1 MTATDLD
8 LDALLDA
15 LTARAIE
22 RAEGR
27 PLINEAGLE
36 VSAFAATGR
45 LVVHPGD
52 TILSTWGNTTYD
64 QTVQTYLST
73 TDRDAQ
79 WPAPKDGAVG
89 TPRTPAPSGCA
100 GPGSGSSSPARPR
113 RSRPGPGSNRSPTP
127 AGRCGWR
134 KSGSTGA
141 RGEKPA
147 TWLVAAY
154 HRTAVFNTN
163 TATIALPHDTLEYD
177 PYTLYNNQTAVFT
190 APVTGVY
197 SALNAVAATPTVAA
211 QWLQSV
217 ITQGATTVAYGMAHS
232 SVVLWMQAT
241 AVAQVRLNQGDQ
253 LMTKSAGQV
262 TQAVQTAAGATHC
275 AFAYLGTG

>member
-15 LTARAIE
+15 LTARALE
-22 RAEGR
+22 RAGGR

-45 LVVHPGD
+45 LVVNPGD

-79 WPAPKDGAVG
+79 WPAPKDGAVAYTQDTG
-89 TPRTPAPSGCA
+89 TVWVRRAGLWAQLA
-100 GPGSGSSSPARPR
+100 GPPPPVTSGSGVQSVTDATGEVWMAKVGVNGGAWKKARDV
-113 RSRPGPGSNRSPTP
+113 
-127 AGRCGWR
+127 A
-134 KSGSTGA
+134 
-141 RGEKPA
+141 
-147 TWLVAAY
+147 VAAY
-154 HRTAVFNTN
+154 HRTAAFNTN